1 MRSLATVA
9 AANLGRPMPPRLSI
23 DGNRFTLIDSAGNER
38 PHNLLTLD
46 IVIID
51 LNDHTSKMYWG
62 KEYNPNDTGD
72 IPICWSDN
80 GEAPSVQA
88 QTPQSPKC
96 MTCPHNAIGSAIS
109 KFTGTKIKACVDMKK
124 VAFIVPGEQGIYL
137 MTIKPGSFKNWSAYV
152 NMLAGQ
158 KSNTHPGGVELY
170 EVVTQLAFESQ
181 GVLKFSPV
189 GWSKIDEAQA
199 AFDRGVTPE
208 IVGANDQPWQGQLAG
223 PQPGTTALPPPVQ
236 PTPQA
241 NAQGPFVSAP
251 SPTPSA
257 PSSVA
262 PAQSVQPMDGVQPEK
277 RKRRTKAE
285 IEADN
290 ARAAQATV
298 MPPAGTQFMQSSPT
312 VTAPFPNPQPAP
324 NPVLAPPAQG
334 VPAAQPPTGQAA
346 VPNADGLDIPAF
358 LRREQPV
365 QQAAQPSPAQFGL
378 AQPAAPD
385 KSMQAAID
393 AAFALPTG

>member
-88 QTPQSPKC
+88 QSPQSLKC

-109 KFTGTKIKACVDMKK
+109 KFTGAKIKACVDMKK

-170 EVVTQLAFESQ
+170 EVITQLAFESQ

-189 GWSKIDEAQA
+189 GWSKLDEAQA

-236 PTPQA
+236 QAAQQNFMQPAPVAAGQQAPLGAQPTPVTA
-241 NAQGPFVSAP
+241 SP
-251 SPTPSA
+251 S
-257 PSSVA
+257 
-262 PAQSVQPMDGVQPEK
+262 DGK

-290 ARAAQATV
+290 ARVAQATV

-346 VPNADGLDIPAF
+346 VPNADGLDIPSF
-358 LRREQPV
+358 LRREQPA